1 MFNPLVDSFADL
13 SDAEVENKSIEL
25 QRKYFMTNNP
35 QVQEQI
41 SAILDMYQEEN
52 RARRAKSYLQQNE
65 QNSESGLDS
74 LINVS

>member
-1 MFNPLVDSFADL
+1 MFNPLVDSFAEL

-25 QRKYFMTNNP
+25 QRKYFMTHNP

-52 RARRAKSYLQQNE
+52 KSRRAKQYMQQQE
-65 QNSESGLDS
+65 QNGEKGLDN

>member
-52 RARRAKSYLQQNE
+52 RARPAKSYLQQNE
-65 QNSESGLDS
+65 QNGESGLDS

>member
-65 QNSESGLDS
+65 QNGESGLDS

>member
-1 MFNPLVDSFADL
+1 MFNPLVDSFTEL

-25 QRKYFMTNNP
+25 QRKYFMTHNP

-52 RARRAKSYLQQNE
+52 RSRRAKQYMQQQE
-65 QNSESGLDS
+65 QNGEKGLDS
-74 LINVS
+74 LINIS

>member
-25 QRKYFMTNNP
+25 QRKYFMTHNP

-41 SAILDMYQEEN
+41 AAILDMYQQEN
-52 RARRAKSYLQQNE
+52 SSRRAKQYQKQQE
-65 QNSESGLDS
+65 QNGEKGLDN

>member
-25 QRKYFMTNNP
+25 QRKYFMTHNP

-41 SAILDMYQEEN
+41 SAVLDMYQEEN
-52 RARRAKSYLQQNE
+52 RARRAKAYSQQNE
-65 QNSESGLDS
+65 QNGELGLDN

>member
-25 QRKYFMTNNP
+25 QRKYFMTHNP

-41 SAILDMYQEEN
+41 SAVLDMYKEEN
-52 RARRAKSYLQQNE
+52 RARRAKAYSQQNE
-65 QNSESGLDS
+65 QNGESGLDN

>member
-25 QRKYFMTNNP
+25 QRKYFRTNNP

-52 RARRAKSYLQQNE
+52 RARRAKSYLQKNE
-65 QNSESGLDS
+65 QNGESGLDS

>member
-1 MFNPLVDSFADL
+1 MFNPLVDSFTEL

-25 QRKYFMTNNP
+25 QRKYFMTHNP

-52 RARRAKSYLQQNE
+52 KSRRAKQYMQQQE
-65 QNSESGLDS
+65 QNGEKGLDS
-74 LINVS
+74 LINIS

>member
-1 MFNPLVDSFADL
+1 
-13 SDAEVENKSIEL
+13 
-25 QRKYFMTNNP
+25 MTNNP

-65 QNSESGLDS
+65 QNGESGLDS